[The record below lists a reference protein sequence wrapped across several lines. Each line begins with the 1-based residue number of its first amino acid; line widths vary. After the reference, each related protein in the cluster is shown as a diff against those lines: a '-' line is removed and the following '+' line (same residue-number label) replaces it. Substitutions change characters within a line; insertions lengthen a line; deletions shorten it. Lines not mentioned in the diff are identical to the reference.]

1 MLNINCSEKFVS
13 HNVHLSR
20 TVSMTI
26 KHEFMHVC
34 SLVIGIMQVLT
45 VDNDDDGDDGGD
57 EDDDMCKA

>member
-1 MLNINCSEKFVS
+1 
-13 HNVHLSR
+13 
-20 TVSMTI
+20 
-26 KHEFMHVC
+26 MHVC